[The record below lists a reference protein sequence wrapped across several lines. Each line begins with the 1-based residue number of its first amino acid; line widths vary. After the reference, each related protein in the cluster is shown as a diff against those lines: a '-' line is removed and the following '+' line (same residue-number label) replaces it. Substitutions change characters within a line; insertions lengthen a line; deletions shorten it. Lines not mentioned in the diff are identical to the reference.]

1 MTRPGAI
8 LDLEG
13 PDPLDAQVAPAP
25 SLELSPLDVLLR
37 RRAALGLPAVTPPA
51 VFLVPIGYLLGP
63 QGAGALSAIGL
74 AYLDTVV
81 AVALASIGCLV
92 GMALELGRSDERR
105 ALAAATLEASV
116 TLAIVSGAFVWLSGR
131 WQLPHDV
138 TPVFVALALGIAAAA
153 SSEGGAVSGA
163 EPAHVSASRIAAL
176 DDVVPIVAGG
186 LALAGLQSATPGDT
200 LVLFGITVLVGL
212 LLAFAGWLLF
222 EQAHGTAEGVVYVIG
237 ILVALGGAATYL
249 RLSPLVTG
257 VAAGVL
263 WRLAPGGADQVV
275 RHHLGRIQHP
285 LVVMLLLAAGARMV
299 VEPMA
304 VWMLAAFVVFRLSGK
319 ILGGWLAARL
329 VAGIAPSDMGAYLL
343 APGLMGVATVLMIQ
357 PVAGITSGTAL
368 LTAVALGT
376 VASELLALIVL
387 PGRSRP

>member
-1 MTRPGAI
+1 
-8 LDLEG
+8 
-13 PDPLDAQVAPAP
+13 
-25 SLELSPLDVLLR
+25 
-37 RRAALGLPAVTPPA
+37 
-51 VFLVPIGYLLGP
+51 
-63 QGAGALSAIGL
+63 
-74 AYLDTVV
+74 
-81 AVALASIGCLV
+81 
-92 GMALELGRSDERR
+92 
-105 ALAAATLEASV
+105 
-116 TLAIVSGAFVWLSGR
+116 
-131 WQLPHDV
+131 
-138 TPVFVALALGIAAAA
+138 
-153 SSEGGAVSGA
+153 VSGA